1 MGVPA
6 PLSSPYLRHLC
17 RAPRPPTQPTP
28 QPLLGEEEQGW
39 TGEPKEMR
47 AVPERAGRQSRGRLC
62 SSQWGSAWGPRSFL
76 SCPGKPPLGGDLGR
90 DLQMP
95 SWVKALVPGKG
106 PDSGTPGQGA
116 PWWRRIE
123 ARLGGSPGESPSSDG
138 TGEVGT
144 PHADLRNKGPRA
156 PPPAR
161 SWDKRHS
168 RSLTSSLG
176 RERCFSGSHLRQE
189 KGRAWGGLPESPLE
203 APGLTSE
210 GAVLPE
216 P

>member
-1 MGVPA
+1 MTLPSGPTHGAPSLGVPA

-76 SCPGKPPLGGDLGR
+76 SCPGKPPLGGDLSR

-123 ARLGGSPGESPSSDG
+123 ARLGGPPGESPSSDG

-156 PPPAR
+156 PRTELGQAAQPFVNILTGEGTLLLWIPPQAG
-161 SWDKRHS
+161 K
-168 RSLTSSLG
+168 G
-176 RERCFSGSHLRQE
+176 QGV
-189 KGRAWGGLPESPLE
+189 GRAS
-203 APGLTSE
+203 
-210 GAVLPE
+210 
-216 P
+216 